1 MKGATMNVILVDCFN
16 VGHIAFHAMGELDYH
31 GRRTGV
37 VYGFMLKV
45 LHLAKTFNT
54 NRFVFCWDSQRSV
67 RRMMYET
74 YKDRPKNTVKK
85 LSTGE
90 VIDYMALH
98 DQLISMRKYQLYQLG
113 FANSIM
119 YAGLE
124 ADDVVAL
131 VIKNGVLPPGWGEPH
146 WVIASTDRDLY
157 QLLAHNVTIYNL
169 KSKKTFSQAQF
180 EKLYGITPEQ
190 WAHAKALGGCDGDT
204 VAGIKGIADPAKS
217 VKSRALK
224 YLRGELTGAYK
235 DAIESELGQYVYKRN
250 LALVSLPVTNNLR
263 PQLQPDQLSRDK
275 FIQVFDELGFASFLK
290 AEKFSEWE
298 VHFGLT

>member
-1 MKGATMNVILVDCFN
+1 MQNIILVDCFN
-16 VGHIAFHAMGELDYH
+16 VGHIAFHSMGELDYH

-37 VYGFMLKV
+37 MYGFMLKV
-45 LHLAKTFNT
+45 LQLAKTFNT
-54 NRFVFCWDSQRSV
+54 NHFVFCWDSQRSV

-98 DQLISMRKYQLYQLG
+98 DQLTELRKYQLYQLG

-131 VIKNGVLPPGWGEPH
+131 VIKNGEVPAAWGEPH

-157 QLLAHNVTIYNL
+157 QLLGPNVTMYNI
-169 KSKKTFSQAQF
+169 KSKKTFSEKQF
-180 EKLYGITPEQ
+180 KDLYGIEPQQ

-217 VKSRALK
+217 IKSRALK
-224 YLRGELTGAYK
+224 YLRGELTGSYAEL
-235 DAIESELGQYVYKRN
+235 IESELGQYIYKRN

-263 PQLQPDQLSRDK
+263 PQLHADQFSRDR

-290 AEKFSEWE
+290 PEKFKDWE
-298 VHFGLT
+298 VYFGLT